1 MIVAQFAAE
10 LRKEYRERM
19 NEVTDALARGEC
31 TSFDVYKDL
40 SGEIR
45 GLALAERMLIDAAE
59 RLERTAME
67 K

>member
-31 TSFDVYKDL
+31 TS
-40 SGEIR
+40 GEIR